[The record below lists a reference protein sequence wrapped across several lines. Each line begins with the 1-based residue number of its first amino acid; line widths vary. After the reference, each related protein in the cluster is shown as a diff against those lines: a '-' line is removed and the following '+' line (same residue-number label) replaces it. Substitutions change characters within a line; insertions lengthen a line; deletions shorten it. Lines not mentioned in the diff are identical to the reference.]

1 MKATIDPELLK
12 EIHEATLLSGSAIDD
27 NELLEIIGETGDPDA
42 YRKAYED
49 YVRGLD
55 KPAAAAKPATK
66 QAKQA
71 PAKAAAPV
79 TPTQGEKAPSAKKI
93 VLRNADGST
102 SDLELVKETGSAV
115 FVKFPEPKPK
125 DEVTVTLKGVPVVV
139 DINELLGLP
148 PSEIRHGFPVTT
160 LLTIAA
166 AAK

>member
-27 NELLEIIGETGDPDA
+27 NELLEIIGEAADADA

-49 YVRGLD
+49 YVKD
-55 KPAAAAKPATK
+55 QQTAARPTQKPATK
-66 QAKQA
+66 QAKTA
-71 PAKAAAPV
+71 PAAAKAPQPAAEKAA
-79 TPTQGEKAPSAKKI
+79 TPKKI
-93 VLRNADGST
+93 VLRNADGTT

-125 DEVTVTLKGVPVVV
+125 DEVTITLKGVAVVV
-139 DINELLGLP
+139 DINELLSLP
-148 PSEIRHGFPVTT
+148 PTEIRHGMPVST
-160 LLTIAA
+160 LLLIAA